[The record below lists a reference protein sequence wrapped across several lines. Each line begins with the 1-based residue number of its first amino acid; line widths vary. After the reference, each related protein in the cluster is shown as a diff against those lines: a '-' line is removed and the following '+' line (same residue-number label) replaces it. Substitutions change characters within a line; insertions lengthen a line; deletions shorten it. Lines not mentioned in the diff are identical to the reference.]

1 MSANTSHPSND
12 NSQAPLLKQKLD
24 LYHKDLKRGLDLIID
39 QEALQ
44 VTYDDDNKRV
54 LYVPVKSV
62 HSLLDT
68 FSEALDNDL
77 LKPTMYSIEVLRDL
91 ANHLKGKLPEQS
103 LVADFLHPDWMMEVY
118 KAREM
123 INAVLNDLSMPNETD
138 TNSDV
143 LRVFHKSHQMLL
155 QTYVAQ
161 TKELDSLKERLAQTE
176 KELGLYK
183 QVVDRAWASLKI
195 LKQ

>member
-91 ANHLKGKLPEQS
+91 ASYLKGKLPEQS
-103 LVADFLHPDWMMEVY
+103 FVSNFSDPEWAVEIH
-118 KAREM
+118 KAHET
-123 INAVLNDLSMPNETD
+123 IDAVLNNLSTPSKVDANGNILEI
-138 TNSDV
+138 
-143 LRVFHKSHQMLL
+143 FHKSHQMLL
-155 QTYVAQ
+155 QMYVTQ

-176 KELGLYK
+176 KELGLCN
-183 QVVDRAWASLKI
+183 QVVDRAWTSLKI
-195 LKQ
+195 LKR

>member
-91 ANHLKGKLPEQS
+91 ASYLKGKLPEQS
-103 LVADFLHPDWMMEVY
+103 FVSNFSDPEWAVEIH
-118 KAREM
+118 KAHET
-123 INAVLNDLSMPNETD
+123 IDAVLNNLSTPSKVD
-138 TNSDV
+138 ANSNI
-143 LRVFHKSHQMLL
+143 LEIFHKSHQMLL
-155 QTYVAQ
+155 QMYVTQ
-161 TKELDSLKERLAQTE
+161 TKELDSRKERLAQTE
-176 KELGLYK
+176 NELGLCN
-183 QVVDRAWASLKI
+183 QVVDRAWTSLKI
-195 LKQ
+195 VKR

>member
-91 ANHLKGKLPEQS
+91 ASYLKGKLPEQS
-103 LVADFLHPDWMMEVY
+103 FVSNFSDPEWAVEIH
-118 KAREM
+118 KAHET
-123 INAVLNDLSMPNETD
+123 IDAVLNNLSTPSKVD
-138 TNSDV
+138 ANSNI
-143 LRVFHKSHQMLL
+143 LEIFHKSHQMLL
-155 QTYVAQ
+155 QMYVTQ

-176 KELGLYK
+176 KELELCK
-183 QVVDRAWASLKI
+183 QVVDRAWTSLKI
-195 LKQ
+195 LKR

>member
-1 MSANTSHPSND
+1 MSTNTSNPSND

-24 LYHKDLKRGLDLIID
+24 LYHKDLKRGLELIID

-44 VTYDDDNKRV
+44 VTYDDDNKKV

-62 HSLLDT
+62 HNLLDT
-68 FSEALDNDL
+68 FSEALDSDL

-91 ANHLKGKLPEQS
+91 ASYLKGKLPKQS
-103 LVADFLHPDWMMEVY
+103 FVSNFLDPEWAVEIHKTHETID
-118 KAREM
+118 
-123 INAVLNDLSMPNETD
+123 AVLDDLTIPNETD
-138 TNSDV
+138 VNNDV
-143 LRVFHKSHQMLL
+143 LKTFHKSHQMLL
-155 QTYVAQ
+155 QTYVTQ

-176 KELGLYK
+176 KELELCK

>member
-1 MSANTSHPSND
+1 MSTNTSHPSN
-12 NSQAPLLKQKLD
+12 NNNQTPLLKQKLE
-24 LYHKDLKRGLDLIID
+24 LHHKDLKRGLDLIID

-44 VTYDDDNKRV
+44 VTFDDDNKKV

-68 FSEALDNDL
+68 FAEALDNDL

-91 ANHLKGKLPEQS
+91 ANHLKEKLPEQS
-103 LVADFLHPDWMMEVY
+103 LVTNFLHPDWMMEVY

-138 TNSDV
+138 ANSDV

-176 KELGLYK
+176 KELAICK

-195 LKQ
+195 LKR